1 MSQKPVSPPHVL
13 KSFCHKTRPSEPIC
27 DNQPDEFHK
36 KPSGCFSVTKI
47 KGKTAIFNEIALF
60 LSQEK
65 IIRLSCD
72 SILSQEDQT
81 VHICETKLLFCH
93 WSMSIHSFC
102 DNEEFQRIISHYD
115 VTGSNWT
122 PGQNPRKSRPLKKG
136 IQVEKADLGR
146 SILCLA

>member
-1 MSQKPVSPPHVL
+1 MCENRSVTKPGPQTRSVTISQTSFT
-13 KSFCHKTRPSEPIC
+13 KSHP
-27 DNQPDEFHK
+27 
-36 KPSGCFSVTKI
+36 GCFSVTKK
-47 KGKTAIFNEIALF
+47 KGKTAKFNEIALF

-65 IIRLSCD
+65 IISLSCD

-102 DNEEFQRIISHYD
+102 ENQEFLRIISPYD
-115 VTGSNWT
+115 VTGCTWT
-122 PGQNPRKSRPLKKG
+122 PDQNPRKSRPLKKG